1 MNRTTSGLPAIAL
14 AAVSVAFAVAG
25 DELDDEKPLH
35 PQLAEQKAAVEAY
48 AKCMD
53 KYLGE
58 DDDRTV
64 EDGRL
69 VECNPEY
76 GRMKASIPEPEWE
89 RALALIEDAIPEIK
103 ERREGK

>member
-1 MNRTTSGLPAIAL
+1 MKRTHRLPVAAMLAMSVAL
-14 AAVSVAFAVAG
+14 AARG

-35 PQLAEQKAAVEAY
+35 PQLAEQKEAVEEY

-53 KYLGE
+53 KYLSE
-58 DDDRTV
+58 DEERTV

-69 VECNPEY
+69 IECNPEY
-76 GRMKASIPEPEWE
+76 GRMKASIPDPEWE

-103 ERREGK
+103 KRREGK

>member
-1 MNRTTSGLPAIAL
+1 MLRAIAL
-14 AAVSVAFAVAG
+14 AAMSTAPGAFG
-25 DELDDEKPLH
+25 DEAEEKPLH

-58 DDDRTV
+58 DDERTV

-69 VECNPEY
+69 IECNPEY

>member
-1 MNRTTSGLPAIAL
+1 MNRTPPWLPAVAL
-14 AAVSVAFAVAG
+14 AATYVALAASG
-25 DELDDEKPLH
+25 DDLNDEKPLH
-35 PQLAEQKAAVEAY
+35 PQLAEQKAAVEDY

-58 DDDRTV
+58 DDERTV

-76 GRMKASIPEPEWE
+76 GRMKASIPAPEWE